1 MEPSRDAHQGLNYY
15 EFGPFRFDP
24 RDRVLARRGV
34 NVPLSPKAAELLL
47 LFVQSHGRLL
57 PKETLIASLWPDTF
71 VEESSLSQTV
81 FLLRKAL
88 GEPYIET
95 IPRRGFRF
103 TAPVREVDSS
113 RRPNGVATRF
123 AAALIA
129 VAVTATLVFAV
140 RREPV
145 VFAGERLPANIA
157 PSAREAYLKGR
168 HHWNRRTVSDFEK
181 AVDYFR
187 DATEQEPRFALAWAG
202 LADAYNF
209 LGQAPRAAVAAR
221 RALEIDDSCA
231 PAWAALANVN
241 LFHDFDWD
249 GAERAFQ
256 RAIELDP
263 NYATTHQWRAYSFLT
278 RRRFA
283 QAKIEMAKARD
294 LDPLSTIITTDVGT
308 VHFYA
313 GEYEE
318 ALVHFRRALELDP
331 GFLQAQHSIAWS
343 YYFMRDYRR
352 AEEEFARHDQG
363 VLAEVAML
371 CARGETK
378 RALDVLSAIEHSQD
392 PQTSSNYAIACAF
405 ALAGDNTRALHW
417 LDRAYAARTG
427 QMTMIHVD
435 PLLAGLRRDPA
446 FAEFVKARGLR

>member
-1 MEPSRDAHQGLNYY
+1 MEPSRDSHQSLNFYA
-15 EFGPFRFDP
+15 FGPFRFDP
-24 RDRVLARRGV
+24 RDRVLSRDGAH
-34 NVPLSPKAAELLL
+34 VPLSPKAAELLL
-47 LFVQSHGRLL
+47 LFVQSSGRLL
-57 PKETLIASLWPDTF
+57 SKETLIASLWPETF

-95 IPRRGFRF
+95 VPRRGFRF
-103 TAPVREVDSS
+103 TEPVREVESV
-113 RRPNGVATRF
+113 RRTNGVATRV

-145 VFAGERLPANIA
+145 VFAGERLPADIA

-168 HHWNRRTVSDFEK
+168 HHWNRRTVPDFEK

-187 DATEQEPRFALAWAG
+187 DATEREPRFALAWAG

-209 LGQAPRAAVAAR
+209 LGQAPRAEVAAR
-221 RALEIDDSCA
+221 RALEIDESCA

-263 NYATTHQWRAYSFLT
+263 NYATTHQWRAYSFLA
-278 RRRFA
+278 RRQFA

-308 VHFYA
+308 MHFFA
-313 GEYEE
+313 GEYDE

-331 GFLQAQHSIAWS
+331 AFLQAQHSIAWTH
-343 YYFMRDYRR
+343 YFMHDYRR
-352 AEEEFARHDQG
+352 AEEEFAQHDQG
-363 VLAEVAML
+363 VLADAAIL

-378 RALDVLSAIEHSQD
+378 RALDLLSAVEHSQD
-392 PQTSSNYAIACAF
+392 PRRGSDYSIAGAF
-405 ALAGDNTRALHW
+405 ALAGDHARALHW
-417 LDRAYAARTG
+417 LARACDARDG
-427 QMTMIHVD
+427 QMTLIHVD
-435 PLLAGLRRDPA
+435 PLLAGLRKDPA
-446 FAEFVKARGLR
+446 FAEFAKARGLR